1 MSMLYRPLVS
11 PLASRGRPEPPGAPL
26 CEAPARARNT
36 RLLEVESDRSR
47 AALRHRPLLP
57 PCQRYPGDSCWP
69 CQRLKHLRPTRRSS
83 SQSGVQKPV
92 GNEWRRWVK
101 LEWLTRFSSETSSK
115 CSGIDLDGLWSISA
129 KEKPGRRRHLTCL
142 EVDQLLERTTSL
154 IPGILQELGVADLGL
169 DGHI

>member
-1 MSMLYRPLVS
+1 MSMLYRPLVRL
-11 PLASRGRPEPPGAPL
+11 PASRGRPEPPGAPL

-83 SQSGVQKPV
+83 SQSGVQKP
-92 GNEWRRWVK
+92 EQW
-101 LEWLTRFSSETSSK
+101 ETSGGGGSSWNGSPDFRRRRARSARASILMG
-115 CSGIDLDGLWSISA
+115 CGPSPPRRSPADVTTSPASRSISSSSA
-129 KEKPGRRRHLTCL
+129 RR
-142 EVDQLLERTTSL
+142 
-154 IPGILQELGVADLGL
+154 P
-169 DGHI
+169 